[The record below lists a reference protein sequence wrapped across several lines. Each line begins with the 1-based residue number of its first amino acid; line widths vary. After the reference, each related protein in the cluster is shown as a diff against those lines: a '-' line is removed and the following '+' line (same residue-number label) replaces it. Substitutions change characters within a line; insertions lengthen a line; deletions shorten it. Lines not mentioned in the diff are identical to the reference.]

1 MYGPT
6 GAPAPELWPRFSGFS
21 NCSWAVLEDR
31 RRGWCITEWNAGS
44 LPEPVLSDEERD

>member
-1 MYGPT
+1 
-6 GAPAPELWPRFSGFS
+6 
-21 NCSWAVLEDR
+21 VLEDR